1 MSQKKMIMVTPAVL
15 FKPGQ
20 VVEYDDLDLVCT
32 NLITEVP
39 ATIGFKTKQI
49 KLIYAKSYGPKLTL
63 KNMKFKNSIEIYG
76 KASSGDGQ
84 TPT

>member
-1 MSQKKMIMVTPAVL
+1 MITPAVL

-20 VVEYDDLDLVCT
+20 IVEYDDMDLICT

-39 ATIGFKTKQI
+39 VTIGFKTKQI
-49 KLIYAKSYGPKLTL
+49 KLVYAKLFGPKLTL

-76 KASSGDGQ
+76 KTNFGDGKTQ
-84 TPT
+84 T